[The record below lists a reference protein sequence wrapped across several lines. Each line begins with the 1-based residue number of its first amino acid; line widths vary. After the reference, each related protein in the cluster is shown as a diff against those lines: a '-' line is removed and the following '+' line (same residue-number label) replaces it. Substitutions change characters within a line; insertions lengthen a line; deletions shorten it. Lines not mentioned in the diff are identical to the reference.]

1 MITATKDRLTT
12 VDDVMVGKGF
22 IACLKDVL
30 TEVTVRIEIARG
42 QVYLA
47 RYRDTDFQVSAAL
60 YDELNTVQ
68 RKRERAQR
76 RRENNRRQGHYGNSK
91 KTI

>member
-1 MITATKDRLTT
+1 MISAMKNVLTT
-12 VDDVMVGKGF
+12 LDDVMVGQGF

-42 QVYLA
+42 QCYLA

-60 YDELNTVQ
+60 YDQLNAAQ
-68 RKRERAQR
+68 QKRERRLR
-76 RRENNRRQGHYGNSK
+76 RRENNRRQGRCVNC
-91 KTI
+91 